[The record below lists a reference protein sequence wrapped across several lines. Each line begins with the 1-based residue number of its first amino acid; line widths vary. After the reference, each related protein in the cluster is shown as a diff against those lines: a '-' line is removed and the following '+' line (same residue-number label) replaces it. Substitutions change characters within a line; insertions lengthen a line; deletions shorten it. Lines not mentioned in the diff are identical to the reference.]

1 MKKGHIGIVIFCVGI
16 TALIMASA
24 LTCNAQF
31 PIVTLVPQPPILPY
45 VGDTIT
51 AFDSF
56 LWPAGAT
63 LPATTLAA
71 ISYPVPG
78 AFSTYPGL
86 VDPQVYLTNS
96 WGAYLTYLN
105 LYFTAAGL
113 GSTLPGAF
121 GPFDVQS
128 VNTWATL
135 GYTYPFFTLPGLVTL
150 LAYYTSNP
158 ISASFVSA
166 YPLIY

>member
-1 MKKGHIGIVIFCVGI
+1 MKKDYLGIVIFCMSI
-16 TALIMASA
+16 AILIMAYA

-31 PIVTLVPQPPILPY
+31 PIVTLTPQPPILPY

-56 LWPAGAT
+56 VWPAGANV
-63 LPATTLAA
+63 PTTSLAA

-78 AFSTYPGL
+78 AFSSYPDL
-86 VDPQVYLTNS
+86 VDPQVYFTNS
-96 WGAYLTYLN
+96 WGTYLTYLN
-105 LYFTAAGL
+105 LYFTVAGL
-113 GSTLPGAF
+113 GSTLPGTF
-121 GPFDVQS
+121 GPFDIQS

-135 GYTYPFFTLPGLVTL
+135 GYTYPFFTLLDIAAL
-150 LAYYTSNP
+150 LGYYTSNP
-158 ISASFVSA
+158 ISSPFVSA